1 MITNIFLSPPQV
13 QYSLLP
19 TVQLRPRR
27 VGPGEEETEHPG
39 YRCPVYVT
47 QVSRARAARVRR
59 SILPRVTN
67 AACPRVQGRYGE
79 TNTTGNSSNF
89 IFYIYLPSS
98 REPDHWTNRGV
109 AATCQIDT

>member
-1 MITNIFLSPPQV
+1 MLS
-13 QYSLLP
+13 
-19 TVQLRPRR
+19 
-27 VGPGEEETEHPG
+27 
-39 YRCPVYVT
+39 
-47 QVSRARAARVRR
+47 
-59 SILPRVTN
+59 RVTN

>member
-1 MITNIFLSPPQV
+1 MS
-13 QYSLLP
+13 
-19 TVQLRPRR
+19 
-27 VGPGEEETEHPG
+27 
-39 YRCPVYVT
+39 
-47 QVSRARAARVRR
+47 
-59 SILPRVTN
+59 RVTN